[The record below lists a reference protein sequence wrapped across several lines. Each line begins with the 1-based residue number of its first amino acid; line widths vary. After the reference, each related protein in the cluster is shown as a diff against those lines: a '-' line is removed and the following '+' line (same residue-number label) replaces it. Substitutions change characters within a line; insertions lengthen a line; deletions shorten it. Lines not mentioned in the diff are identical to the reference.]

1 MENFSIIQAECEGL
15 TRNVSYSQIE
25 KIIKKNC
32 LKISK
37 SGEKNFTNFVE

>member
-1 MENFSIIQAECEGL
+1 MENFSKFRTKCEGL
-15 TRNVSYSQIE
+15 TRNVSYSQIK

-32 LKISK
+32 LKFSK